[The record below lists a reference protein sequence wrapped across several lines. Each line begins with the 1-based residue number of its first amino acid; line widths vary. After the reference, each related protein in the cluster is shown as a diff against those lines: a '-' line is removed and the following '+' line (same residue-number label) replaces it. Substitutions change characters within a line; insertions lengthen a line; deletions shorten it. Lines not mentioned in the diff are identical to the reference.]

1 MGLFSNV
8 TKGIR
13 SAVKGV
19 QKGIK
24 QIPQEARNAVNSAVR
39 FQGSVI
45 QGVASSATSVVQG
58 VGQVA
63 GAATEVLNDNPLLGQ
78 ALGGMVPGLGGL
90 FSGGGATTQEAYAP
104 PADTPAPSKVP
115 MWVWIAAG
123 GAALVGLLLILKRKK
138 AS

>member
-1 MGLFSNV
+1 MGLFSKV
-8 TKGIR
+8 TKGLR

-63 GAATEVLNDNPLLGQ
+63 GAATKVLNDNPLLGQ
-78 ALGGMVPGLGGL
+78 ALGSVVPGLGGM
-90 FSGGGATTQEAYAP
+90 FSGGAPAGGAVEASSPFTP
-104 PADTPAPSKVP
+104 PAESGKMPV
-115 MWVWIAAG
+115 WVWIAAG
-123 GAALVGLLLILKRKK
+123 GAALVGLFLIMRKK
-138 AS
+138 A